1 METDPQEL
9 EKLLQKKKPNTGP
22 FPMIDTVPNKESFQ
36 FLINPPVKSNEL
48 VMMPSNIGEINN
60 SCFIKFVT
68 GGIMAAAMG
77 GVFGFFMGSFS
88 QMSTP
93 MMNASGPIVEPGK
106 ASVGSEFKKSMR
118 FTYLKGKSTARSMA
132 LFGGVY
138 TALECVTERILG
150 TKSIWTNALAGCG
163 AGLAFGAKKGPM
175 SACMSCVG
183 FAAFGIVIDMF
194 MF

>member
-36 FLINPPVKSNEL
+36 FLINPPVKWLLSFSINYRSNEL

-68 GGIMAAAMG
+68 GGIMGFSVELNWNIAAAMG

-106 ASVGSEFKKSMR
+106 ASVGSEVAEMQ
-118 FTYLKGKSTARSMA
+118 
-132 LFGGVY
+132 
-138 TALECVTERILG
+138 CV
-150 TKSIWTNALAGCG
+150 
-163 AGLAFGAKKGPM
+163 
-175 SACMSCVG
+175 
-183 FAAFGIVIDMF
+183 
-194 MF
+194 